1 MKSGES
7 LVLIRRWRRCTHL
20 PPQKIAMRVV
30 HPETYSISLKRNL
43 LSFEQE
49 SLLAALTEKMQ
60 T

>member
-20 PPQKIAMRVV
+20 PKKLAMRVV